1 MTNIE
6 LKYNF
11 GTKECA
17 FSDGTRTED
26 DFISSKSGSELSTWC
41 GELLGH
47 LVETYNEDIALTFTG
62 IERDCDTM
70 ADAVERFNEKS
81 GKKIKPFTKKILRQ
95 NENAESGSKI
105 EKLKDFYRELT
116 SESCPFDEIR
126 NDKDI
131 ENAFNTAL
139 NSDFEIAVVATMS
152 SGKSTL
158 INAMLGNELLPA
170 KNEATTATIAKIY
183 DDDNADH
190 FWGESYDKDDNLIG
204 ERIDPLSLENMNR
217 LNGTPAVSEIKI
229 HGNIVGI
236 SSQSM
241 KLVLTDTPGPNNSRT
256 DEHKNHTYRLIKEKY
271 KPMILYILN
280 GTQLETNDDNA
291 LLKDIA
297 AAMSE
302 GNRQASDR
310 FIFVLNKA
318 DEFDSEKGESARRK
332 VEDTKEYLAKHGIK
346 NPKVFPCS
354 AKLAKLIRQ
363 SKSGFELTR
372 KDKYEFPGMLSRF
385 IDDESLHFSD
395 MAEVS
400 ANVRAKLDA
409 EIAKAKSKNDEYAEA
424 LIHTGIPAV
433 EATISEYLEKYAQPQ
448 KITEALHS
456 FLQTINDLGAE
467 AKETG
472 LLKDNSAKIE
482 ETKVAIARIKEAIE
496 NGHKGEEL
504 KAKIE
509 ALNVDEA
516 LTKEFEE
523 LSGEKIGDFISE
535 ARKKYC
541 DDKITIEETK
551 DRVGRI
557 QKDLETLR
565 NRFAIDIENLINEK
579 IGDEAQKYMDEYNGY
594 VSELLGSAFGHEVKS
609 ASILGNLAAMK
620 LDSSSLSDFEFSVK
634 EKTGTYIDTETRT
647 RTEMR
652 TKTRTG
658 SRKQGGLGGAIKRG
672 IGGFFSSVFG
682 ADTDDWG
689 YEDYTY
695 TEEVPVQV
703 KYEVQVEKDK
713 FENRQYVNFTKMFNN
728 IIAAKLDDFGA
739 NARKLAFSEAK
750 NQEKALKEA
759 FNASFD
765 ELNQKIRGK
774 MDEMQ
779 RTLDDKEELE
789 RKVRESEK
797 KLAWLSDFKSRL
809 NKMFEA

>member
-81 GKKIKPFTKKILRQ
+81 DKKIRPFTKKILRQ

-105 EKLKDFYRELT
+105 EKLKDFYKELT

-158 INAMLGNELLPA
+158 INSMLGNEILPA
-170 KNEATTATIAKIY
+170 RAEATTATIAKIY
-183 DDDNADH
+183 DDDKADH
-190 FWGESYDKDDNLIG
+190 FWGESYDKDENQIG
-204 ERIDPLSLENMNR
+204 ERIDPLTLENMNR
-217 LNGTPAVSEIKI
+217 LNDNHDVAEIKI

-280 GTQLETNDDNA
+280 GTQLETNDDNL

-297 AAMSE
+297 TAMSE

-332 VEDTKEYLAKHGIK
+332 VEDTKKYLAKHGIR

-363 SKSGFELTR
+363 YKSGFKFTR
-372 KDKYEFPGMLSRF
+372 KEKSDLQAMLSLF

-409 EIAKAKSKNDEYAEA
+409 EIAKAKSTNDEYAEA

-594 VSELLGSAFGHEVKS
+594 VSDLLGSAFGHEVKS
-609 ASILGNLAAMK
+609 ASILGKLATMK
-620 LDSSSLSDFEFSVK
+620 LDSSNVSDFEFSVK

-658 SRKQGGLGGAIKRG
+658 SRKKSGLGAGIARFFGGL
-672 IGGFFSSVFG
+672 FN
-682 ADTDDWG
+682 TDWG

-695 TEEVPVQV
+695 TEDVPVQV

-728 IIAAKLDDFGA
+728 IIVAKLDDFSA
-739 NARKLAFSEAK
+739 NARELAFSEAK

-765 ELNQKIRGK
+765 ELNHKIRGK

>member
-47 LVETYNEDIALTFTG
+47 LVETYNEDVALTFTG

-170 KNEATTATIAKIY
+170 RNEATTATIAKIY

-204 ERIDPLSLENMNR
+204 ERVDPLSLDNMNR
-217 LNGTPAVSEIKI
+217 LNDNPAVSEIKI

-280 GTQLETNDDNA
+280 GTQLETNDDNL

-318 DEFDSEKGESARRK
+318 DEFDSEKESVAK
-332 VEDTKEYLAKHGIK
+332 KIDDTKRYLAEHGIK

-354 AKLAKLIRQ
+354 SYFAKLIRQ
-363 SKSGFELTR
+363 YKAGVVLTR
-372 KDKYEFPGMLSRF
+372 KEQINLDGNLGLFNKDKGM
-385 IDDESLHFSD
+385 HFSD

-409 EIAKAKSKNDEYAEA
+409 EIAKAKSTNDEYAEA

-594 VSELLGSAFGHEVKS
+594 VSDLLGSAFGHEVKS
-609 ASILGNLAAMK
+609 ASILGKLATMK
-620 LDSSSLSDFEFSVK
+620 LDSSNASDFEFSVR

-658 SRKQGGLGGAIKRG
+658 SRKKSGIGAGIARFIGGLFNK
-672 IGGFFSSVFG
+672 
-682 ADTDDWG
+682 DWG

-695 TEEVPVQV
+695 TVEVPVQV

>member
-26 DFISSKSGSELSTWC
+26 DFISSKSGSELSLWC
-41 GELLGH
+41 GELLLH
-47 LVETYNEDIALTFTG
+47 LVDTYNEDIALTFTG

-81 GKKIKPFTKKILRQ
+81 DKKIRPFTRKILRQ

-170 KNEATTATIAKIY
+170 RNEATTATIAKIY

-204 ERIDPLSLENMNR
+204 ERVDPLSLDNMNR
-217 LNGTPAVSEIKI
+217 LNDNPAVSEIKI

-280 GTQLETNDDNA
+280 GTQLETNDDNL

-318 DEFDSEKGESARRK
+318 DEFDSEKESVAK
-332 VEDTKEYLAKHGIK
+332 KIDDTKRYLAEHGIK

-354 AKLAKLIRQ
+354 SYFAKLIRQ
-363 SKSGFELTR
+363 FKAGV
-372 KDKYEFPGMLSRF
+372 EFTKKEKIDLRGNLDLF
-385 IDDESLHFSD
+385 IEDENLHFSD

-409 EIAKAKSKNDEYAEA
+409 EIAKAKSTNDEYAEA

-594 VSELLGSAFGHEVKS
+594 VSDLLGSAFGHEVKS
-609 ASILGNLAAMK
+609 ASILGKLATMK
-620 LDSSSLSDFEFSVK
+620 LDSSNVSDFEFSVK

-658 SRKQGGLGGAIKRG
+658 SRRQSGVGGAIKRG
-672 IGGFFSSVFG
+672 FGRFFSIFG

-728 IIAAKLDDFGA
+728 IVAAKLDDFGA

-750 NQEKALKEA
+750 KQEQALKEA

>member
-26 DFISSKSGSELSTWC
+26 DFISSKSGSELSLWC
-41 GELLGH
+41 GELLLH
-47 LVETYNEDIALTFTG
+47 LVDTYNEDIALTFTG

-81 GKKIKPFTKKILRQ
+81 DKKIRPFTKKILRQ

-170 KNEATTATIAKIY
+170 RNEATTATIAKIY

-204 ERIDPLSLENMNR
+204 ERVDPLSLDNMNR
-217 LNGTPAVSEIKI
+217 LNDNPAVSEIKI

-280 GTQLETNDDNA
+280 GTQLETNDDNL

-318 DEFDSEKGESARRK
+318 DEFDSEKESVAK
-332 VEDTKEYLAKHGIK
+332 KIDDTKRYLAEHGIK

-354 AKLAKLIRQ
+354 SYFAKLIRQ
-363 SKSGFELTR
+363 FKAGV
-372 KDKYEFPGMLSRF
+372 EFTKKEK
-385 IDDESLHFSD
+385 IDLRGKLGLFNEEEDMHFSD

-409 EIAKAKSKNDEYAEA
+409 EIAKAKSTNDEYAEA

-594 VSELLGSAFGHEVKS
+594 VSDLLGSAFGHEVKS

-652 TKTRTG
+652 TKQRTG
-658 SRKQGGLGGAIKRG
+658 TRKKSGLFSGVAR
-672 IGGFFSSVFG
+672 FFG
-682 ADTDDWG
+682 NLLNTDWG

-750 NQEKALKEA
+750 KQEQALKEA

>member
-1 MTNIE
+1 MTNID

-11 GTKECA
+11 GTKECT
-17 FSDGTRTED
+17 FSDGSRAED
-26 DFISSKSGSELSTWC
+26 DFIASKSGIELSVWC
-41 GELLGH
+41 NELLLH
-47 LVETYNEDIALTFTG
+47 FIETYNDDIALTFTG

-70 ADAVERFNEKS
+70 ADAVEEFNEKS
-81 GKKIKPFTKKILRQ
+81 DKKIKPFTKKILRQ
-95 NENAESGSKI
+95 NEGEESGAKI
-105 EKLKDFYRELT
+105 EKLKGFYKELT
-116 SESCPFDEIR
+116 SSDCPFDEIR

-170 KNEATTATIAKIY
+170 RNEATTATIAKIY

-190 FWGESYDKDDNLIG
+190 FWGESYDKDDNLLG
-204 ERIDPLSLENMNR
+204 ERVEPLTLENMNR
-217 LNGTPAVSEIKI
+217 LNDNPAVSEIKI

-280 GTQLETNDDNA
+280 GTQLETNDDNL

-318 DEFDSEKGESARRK
+318 DEFDSEKESVAK
-332 VEDTKEYLAKHGIK
+332 KIEDTKRYLADHGIK

-354 AKLAKLIRQ
+354 SYFAKLIRQ
-363 SKSGFELTR
+363 YKAGV
-372 KDKYEFPGMLSRF
+372 EFTKKEK
-385 IDDESLHFSD
+385 IDLRGNLDLFNEDESMHFSD

-482 ETKVAIARIKEAIE
+482 ETKAAIARIKEAID

-504 KAKIE
+504 KAKVN

-516 LTKEFEE
+516 LKKEFEE

-541 DDKITIEETK
+541 DNKITIEETK
-551 DRVGRI
+551 ERVEKI
-557 QKDLETLR
+557 QNDLETLR

-594 VSELLGSAFGHEVKS
+594 VSDLLGSAFGHEVKS
-609 ASILGNLAAMK
+609 ASILGNLATMK
-620 LDSSSLSDFEFSVK
+620 LDSSNASDFEFSVK

-652 TKTRTG
+652 TETRTG
-658 SRKQGGLGGAIKRG
+658 SRRQSGVGGAIKRG
-672 IGGFFSSVFG
+672 LGSIFSFFG

-703 KYEVQVEKDK
+703 EYEVQVEKDK

-728 IIAAKLDDFGA
+728 IIAAKLDDFSA
-739 NARKLAFSEAK
+739 NARELAFSEAK
-750 NQEKALKEA
+750 NQENALKKA

-765 ELNQKIRGK
+765 ELDQKIRNK

-789 RKVRESEK
+789 RKVQESEK